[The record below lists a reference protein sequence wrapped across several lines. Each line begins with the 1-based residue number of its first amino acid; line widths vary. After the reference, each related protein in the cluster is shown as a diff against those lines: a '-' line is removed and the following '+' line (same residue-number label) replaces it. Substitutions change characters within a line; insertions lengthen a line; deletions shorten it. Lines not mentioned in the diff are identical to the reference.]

1 MGSVQAGFIAAVR
14 EQLVARNVS
23 ARAAALAAGLPV
35 RSIQGVLEGHLPSID
50 RAAEICDAL
59 GLEFYT
65 GPPREG
71 AHGAGAGGQ
80 PPIPL
85 EDLEHSTRGL
95 VRLTANAGGDPIPDD
110 LWPALAAERGVTLL
124 PSDLSDPEALGIRV
138 ANQDNLPPGARSLGA
153 VEIEA
158 AAGGGAVNLDEAPV
172 KGQVWFRRDWLD
184 RHGLDPTRC
193 MVISVRGESMEPTLP
208 DGCSI
213 LVDRARSRRRVDRI
227 FVINTEDGLIVKRLG
242 KEGRRWLL
250 VSDHEEWSDEPW
262 PAGADP
268 VGQVVWMARSL
279 V

>member
-1 MGSVQAGFIAAVR
+1 MGPTQIAEAVR
-14 EQLVARNVS
+14 EALSERGATPY
-23 ARAAALAAGLPV
+23 RASLEAGLPGNAI
-35 RSIQGVLEGHLPSID
+35 RYVLEGRATKSD
-50 RAAEICDAL
+50 RLAEICDAL
-59 GLEFYT
+59 GLELYV
-65 GPPREG
+65 GPPRELRERDTG
-71 AHGAGAGGQ
+71 ER
-80 PPIPL
+80 PPVPVD
-85 EDLEHSTRGL
+85 DLEHSTRGL
-95 VRLTANAGGDPIPDD
+95 VRLTVNAGGDPIPDD
-110 LWPALAAERGVTLL
+110 LWPALAAGRGVTPL
-124 PSDLSDPEALGIRV
+124 PSNLSDPKALGIRV

-213 LVDRARSRRRVDRI
+213 LVDRARARRRADRI
-227 FVINTEDGLIVKRLG
+227 FVINSEHGLIVKRLG

-262 PAGADP
+262 PAGAEP